1 MNIANKLTLLR
12 MLMIPVF
19 ILLVLNP
26 SADQVVWIG
35 TAIPINQ
42 VWAALVFALASFTD
56 FLDGYLAR
64 KYHLVTS
71 FGAFFDPMADK
82 LLVMAALILLVQ
94 VASVPGWIVFIILA
108 RELMVTGLRVLIAQS
123 NGKVMAAAMPG
134 KIKTTTQMLAI
145 LCFLLQD
152 LGGGQSGAS
161 PWLIS
166 CFMSA
171 SSSPFIRAWNIFIM
185 PAMSSLMDLN
195 KAKSKN

>member
-1 MNIANKLTLLR
+1 MNIVNKLTLLR

-19 ILLVLNP
+19 IFLLLNH
-26 SADQVVWIG
+26 SADQVVWLG
-35 TAIPINQ
+35 TVIPVNQ
-42 VWAALVFALASFTD
+42 VWAAVVFALASFTD

-64 KYHLVTS
+64 KYQLVTS

-94 VASVPGWIVFIILA
+94 LGSVPGWVVFIILA

-145 LCFLLQD
+145 ICFLLQD
-152 LGGGQSGAS
+152 MGRSVWGFSLANLLLYVCLFFTIYSGLEYFYHARFVFS
-161 PWLIS
+161 DG
-166 CFMSA
+166 F
-171 SSSPFIRAWNIFIM
+171 
-185 PAMSSLMDLN
+185 
-195 KAKSKN
+195 K

>member
-19 ILLVLNP
+19 IFLVLNH
-26 SADQVVWIG
+26 STDQVVWLG
-35 TAIPINQ
+35 TAIPVNQ
-42 VWAALVFALASFTD
+42 VWATVVFALASFTD

-64 KYHLVTS
+64 KYQLVTS

-94 VASVPGWIVFIILA
+94 VGSVPGWVVFIILA

-145 LCFLLQD
+145 ICFLLQD
-152 LGGGQSGAS
+152 MGRSVWGFSLANLLLYVCLFFTIYSGLEYFYHARFVFS
-161 PWLIS
+161 DG
-166 CFMSA
+166 F
-171 SSSPFIRAWNIFIM
+171 
-185 PAMSSLMDLN
+185 
-195 KAKSKN
+195 K

>member
-19 ILLVLNP
+19 IFLVLNH
-26 SADQVVWIG
+26 STDQVVWLG
-35 TAIPINQ
+35 TAIPVNQ
-42 VWAALVFALASFTD
+42 VWATVFFALASFTD

-64 KYHLVTS
+64 KYQLVTS

-94 VASVPGWIVFIILA
+94 LGSVPGWVVFIILA

-145 LCFLLQD
+145 ICFLLQD
-152 LGGGQSGAS
+152 MGRSVWGFSLANLLLYVCLFFTIYSGLEYFYHARFVFS
-161 PWLIS
+161 DG
-166 CFMSA
+166 F
-171 SSSPFIRAWNIFIM
+171 
-185 PAMSSLMDLN
+185 
-195 KAKSKN
+195 K

>member
-26 SADQVVWIG
+26 SADQVVWLG

-71 FGAFFDPMADK
+71 FGAFFDPMA
-82 LLVMAALILLVQ
+82 AL
-94 VASVPGWIVFIILA
+94 
-108 RELMVTGLRVLIAQS
+108 
-123 NGKVMAAAMPG
+123 
-134 KIKTTTQMLAI
+134 
-145 LCFLLQD
+145 
-152 LGGGQSGAS
+152 
-161 PWLIS
+161 
-166 CFMSA
+166 
-171 SSSPFIRAWNIFIM
+171 
-185 PAMSSLMDLN
+185 
-195 KAKSKN
+195 

>member
-19 ILLVLNP
+19 FLLVLIR
-26 SADQVVWIG
+26 SAEQGAGLG

-94 VASVPGWIVFIILA
+94 VASVPGWVVFFILA

-145 LCFLLQD
+145 ICFLLQD
-152 LGGGQSGAS
+152 MGRSVWGFSLANLLLYVCLFFTIYSGLEYFYHARFVFS
-161 PWLIS
+161 DGL
-166 CFMSA
+166 
-171 SSSPFIRAWNIFIM
+171 
-185 PAMSSLMDLN
+185 
-195 KAKSKN
+195 K

>member
-19 ILLVLNP
+19 IFLVLNH
-26 SADQVVWIG
+26 STDQVVWLG
-35 TAIPINQ
+35 TAIPVNQ
-42 VWAALVFALASFTD
+42 VWATVVFALASFTD

-64 KYHLVTS
+64 KYQLVTS

-94 VASVPGWIVFIILA
+94 LGSVPGWVVFIILA

-145 LCFLLQD
+145 ICFLLQD
-152 LGGGQSGAS
+152 MGRSVWGF
-161 PWLIS
+161 S
-166 CFMSA
+166 CFMSVY
-171 SSSPFIRAWNIFIM
+171 SSPFTRG
-185 PAMSSLMDLN
+185 
-195 KAKSKN
+195 

>member
-19 ILLVLNP
+19 IFLLLNY
-26 SADQVVWIG
+26 SADQVVWLG
-35 TAIPINQ
+35 TAIPVNQ
-42 VWAALVFALASFTD
+42 VWAAVVFALASFTD

-64 KYHLVTS
+64 KYQLVTS

-94 VASVPGWIVFIILA
+94 LGSVPGWVVFIILA

-145 LCFLLQD
+145 ICFLLQD
-152 LGGGQSGAS
+152 MGRSVWGFSLANLLLYVCLFFTIYSGLEYFYHARFVFS
-161 PWLIS
+161 DG
-166 CFMSA
+166 F
-171 SSSPFIRAWNIFIM
+171 
-185 PAMSSLMDLN
+185 
-195 KAKSKN
+195 K

>member
-19 ILLVLNP
+19 IFLLLNY
-26 SADQVVWIG
+26 SADQVVWLG
-35 TAIPINQ
+35 TAIPVNQ
-42 VWAALVFALASFTD
+42 VWAAVVFALASFTD

-64 KYHLVTS
+64 KYQLVTS

-94 VASVPGWIVFIILA
+94 VASVPGWVVFIILA

-152 LGGGQSGAS
+152 LGRSVWGFSLANLLLYVCLFFTIYSGLEYFYHARHVFS
-161 PWLIS
+161 DGL
-166 CFMSA
+166 
-171 SSSPFIRAWNIFIM
+171 
-185 PAMSSLMDLN
+185 
-195 KAKSKN
+195 K

>member
-19 ILLVLNP
+19 IFLLLNP
-26 SADQVVWIG
+26 SADQVVWLG
-35 TAIPINQ
+35 TAIPVNQ
-42 VWAALVFALASFTD
+42 VWAAVVFALASFTD

-64 KYHLVTS
+64 KYQLVTS

-94 VASVPGWIVFIILA
+94 LGSVPGWVVFIILA

-145 LCFLLQD
+145 ICFLLQD
-152 LGGGQSGAS
+152 MGRSVWGFSLANLLLYVCLFFTIYSGLEYFYHARFVFS
-161 PWLIS
+161 DGL
-166 CFMSA
+166 
-171 SSSPFIRAWNIFIM
+171 
-185 PAMSSLMDLN
+185 
-195 KAKSKN
+195 K

>member
-19 ILLVLNP
+19 IFLLLYH
-26 SADQVVWIG
+26 SADQVVWLG
-35 TAIPINQ
+35 TAIPVNQ
-42 VWAALVFALASFTD
+42 VWAAVVFALASFTD

-64 KYHLVTS
+64 KYQLVTS

-94 VASVPGWIVFIILA
+94 LGSVPGWVVFIILA

-145 LCFLLQD
+145 ICFLLQD
-152 LGGGQSGAS
+152 MGRSVWGFSLATLLLYVCLFFTIYSGLEYFYHARFVFS
-161 PWLIS
+161 DGL
-166 CFMSA
+166 
-171 SSSPFIRAWNIFIM
+171 
-185 PAMSSLMDLN
+185 
-195 KAKSKN
+195 K